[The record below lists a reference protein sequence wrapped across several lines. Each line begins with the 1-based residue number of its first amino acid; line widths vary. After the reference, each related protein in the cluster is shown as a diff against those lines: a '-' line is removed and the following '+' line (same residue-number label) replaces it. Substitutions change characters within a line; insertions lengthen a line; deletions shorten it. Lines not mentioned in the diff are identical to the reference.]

1 MPTAWIDARKTPS
14 LRRTLAPIY
23 PKLPF
28 AKGSN
33 RPEAGGQPGRAT
45 DRRLRA

>member
-1 MPTAWIDARKTPS
+1 MSIARIDARKAPS

-33 RPEAGGQPGRAT
+33 RPEAAIADLSGSRRIIGR
-45 DRRLRA
+45 